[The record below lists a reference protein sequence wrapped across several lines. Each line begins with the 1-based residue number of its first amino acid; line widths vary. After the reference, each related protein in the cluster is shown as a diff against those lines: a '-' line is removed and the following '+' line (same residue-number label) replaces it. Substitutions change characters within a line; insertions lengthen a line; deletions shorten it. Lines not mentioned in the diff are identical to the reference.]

1 VSVQPASNSVEMGR
15 STDVRVSA
23 GAHAGSRSAIPSAA
37 WQQVAAGPV
46 LVLAQGGRHAPSSR
60 RSALLFAAV
69 IAALMLGSVPVAA
82 RTTPFSFTF
91 T

>member
-1 VSVQPASNSVEMGR
+1 
-15 STDVRVSA
+15 
-23 GAHAGSRSAIPSAA
+23 
-37 WQQVAAGPV
+37 
-46 LVLAQGGRHAPSSR
+46 
-60 RSALLFAAV
+60 LLFAAV